1 MGDLEVLRGGL
12 SVVTGSAS
20 GIGYALAKACL
31 SYGMHVVLVDFR
43 ADALVQAAV
52 RLRAEAGD
60 LRVESFQCDVGNC
73 DSVTNLLASVQ
84 GAFPNVPIQFVG
96 ANAGVMLPQT
106 TVLSGTAQAWEFMHR
121 VNVLGVVHILK
132 TFVPAMCAQDVRGIV
147 EVTSSGFG
155 VVPGMRGP
163 YGSSKLAALGVAEAM
178 YYELKIVEAAT
189 GKVENKLTF
198 VALCPTTV
206 ATDII
211 NSTVEVAGPTVQ
223 SMKPQPPAS
232 LTGAMTA
239 EDKLKHLI
247 AKGMPADFCASEV
260 FRHAKEGRFYC
271 LLDNDLQRD
280 GFTVGMDRMMQARVK
295 AMLSRDVPP
304 PLPIGKST
312 PMPVANNK
320 HAFGCFSFMGLSTPP
335 VASNSAALDLKDLRG
350 GVAVITGSASGIGLA
365 LAREALAMQMHVVLS
380 DIRES
385 VLQSAASTLRAS
397 SGRLRVEPVVC
408 DVTNISSVHALLTE
422 VQNLFPDE
430 PIQFV
435 GANAGVILPRVT
447 VLTGTTQEWEM
458 TYRVNVLGVVNT
470 LQVFM
475 PTLVQQPHRSIVE
488 VSASGFGVVPG
499 LRGGSVG
506 VAEAAYYELKA
517 ASGAP
522 LDKIS
527 LVVLCPAVVK
537 TDILF
542 SSLEA
547 TDPESNFIC
556 AREGDAASQ
565 LQVETFMQVMPKGM
579 PPDVCAKAVFQY
591 AQEGRFYCILDNDP
605 SRDGFSAGTEPMVQ
619 ARMEA
624 ILRRGNPP
632 VPRALVKS

>member
-1 MGDLEVLRGGL
+1 M
-12 SVVTGSAS
+12 
-20 GIGYALAKACL
+20 
-31 SYGMHVVLVDFR
+31 
-43 ADALVQAAV
+43 
-52 RLRAEAGD
+52 
-60 LRVESFQCDVGNC
+60 
-73 DSVTNLLASVQ
+73 
-84 GAFPNVPIQFVG
+84 
-96 ANAGVMLPQT
+96 
-106 TVLSGTAQAWEFMHR
+106 
-121 VNVLGVVHILK
+121 
-132 TFVPAMCAQDVRGIV
+132 
-147 EVTSSGFG
+147 
-155 VVPGMRGP
+155 
-163 YGSSKLAALGVAEAM
+163 
-178 YYELKIVEAAT
+178 
-189 GKVENKLTF
+189 
-198 VALCPTTV
+198 
-206 ATDII
+206 
-211 NSTVEVAGPTVQ
+211 
-223 SMKPQPPAS
+223 
-232 LTGAMTA
+232 
-239 EDKLKHLI
+239 
-247 AKGMPADFCASEV
+247 
-260 FRHAKEGRFYC
+260 
-271 LLDNDLQRD
+271 
-280 GFTVGMDRMMQARVK
+280 
-295 AMLSRDVPP
+295 
-304 PLPIGKST
+304 
-312 PMPVANNK
+312 
-320 HAFGCFSFMGLSTPP
+320 
-335 VASNSAALDLKDLRG
+335 
-350 GVAVITGSASGIGLA
+350 
-365 LAREALAMQMHVVLS
+365 
-380 DIRES
+380 
-385 VLQSAASTLRAS
+385 
-397 SGRLRVEPVVC
+397 C